1 VTCAPIALFVYNR
14 PGHTRQTV
22 EALLANTLADQTPL
36 HVFSDAPRN
45 EAANLAVAEVR
56 SYIRSIAGFKS
67 VIIFERETNFGLARS
82 IIDGVTSLCEE
93 CGRVIVMEDD
103 LITSPHFLSYMNDA
117 LTRYEK
123 EDRVMQI
130 SGHIFPVPEFT
141 QKEEA
146 LFLPFMTSWGWG
158 TWIRAWKHFDPS
170 AKGWENIKSDSV
182 LRNRFN
188 LDGHYDYSTMLE
200 QQMSGKVDSWAIR
213 WHLSAFLRNG
223 LALFPPQSLVKNIG
237 LDRGTHGSRMLRW
250 TLSGQAISIRPVS
263 FPRSIQVIDHD
274 YILVQ
279 KAIFRQMGGQL
290 GALLRRVRRLLASGA
305 RWFAMS

>member
-1 VTCAPIALFVYNR
+1 MSAPVALFVYNR

-22 EALLANTLADQTPL
+22 EALLANTLANQTPL
-36 HVFSDAPRN
+36 QVFSDAPRN
-45 EAANLAVAEVR
+45 EAASLAVAEVR
-56 SYIRSIAGFKS
+56 SYIRSITGFKT
-67 VIIFERETNFGLARS
+67 VTIIERETNLGLARS

-93 CGRVIVMEDD
+93 YGRVIVMEDD

-123 EDRVMQI
+123 EDRVMQV

-141 QKEEA
+141 RREEA

-170 AKGWENIKSDSV
+170 AQGWEKIKSDSV

-213 WHLSAFLRNG
+213 WQLSAFLRNG

-237 LDRGTHGSRMLRW
+237 LDSGTHGSRMLRW

-263 FPRSIQVIDHD
+263 FPRSIQVIEHD

-290 GALLRRVRRLLASGA
+290 GALLRRVRRLLASGE
-305 RWFAMS
+305 RWFAVS

>member
-14 PGHTRQTV
+14 PDLTRQTV
-22 EALLANTLADQTPL
+22 EALLANTLANQTPL
-36 HVFSDAPRN
+36 HVFSDAPRD
-45 EAANLAVAEVR
+45 EAASPAVAEVR
-56 SYIRSIAGFKS
+56 TYIRSIAGFKI
-67 VIIFERETNFGLARS
+67 VTIIERETNFGLARS
-82 IIDGVTSLCEE
+82 IIDGVTRLCEE
-93 CGRVIVMEDD
+93 CGCVIVMEDD

-130 SGHIFPVPEFT
+130 SGHIFPVPEFS
-141 QKEEA
+141 QREEA

-158 TWIRAWKHFDPS
+158 TWVRAWKHFDPS
-170 AKGWENIKSDSV
+170 AQGWETIKMDSV

-213 WHLSAFLRNG
+213 WHLSTFLRNG
-223 LALFPPQSLVKNIG
+223 VALFPPQSLVRNIG
-237 LDRGTHGSRMLRW
+237 LDSGTHGSRMLRW
-250 TLSGQAISIRPVS
+250 TISGQAVSIRPVS
-263 FPRSIQVIDHD
+263 FPRFIQVIDQD
-274 YILVQ
+274 YRLVQ

-290 GALLRRVRRLLASGA
+290 GALLRRGRKLLASGA
-305 RWFAMS
+305 RWFVVS